1 MPKLYGATV
10 PVVFSVS
17 RWELL
22 GPDWRHCLRATGG
35 QVCEWIGIF
44 PGPALEPLS
53 RPRIVRPSAY
63 YRTGNR
69 QQSPARVDSAPVRGD
84 ERAVQDEVGKSLFS
98 GLVQGLAEGRVPP

>member
-53 RPRIVRPSAY
+53 GLELSDPPPTIELVIDSSLRQGWTRHRSEEMSVPS
-63 YRTGNR
+63 RMR
-69 QQSPARVDSAPVRGD
+69 
-84 ERAVQDEVGKSLFS
+84 
-98 GLVQGLAEGRVPP
+98 